1 MDFLRISDSAA
12 SSRSERPHER
22 RRSLPCFGGRTS
34 GRGRRKRTGGWWTMP
49 KVPERQN
56 SVLEAM
62 YWGLFDFFFF
72 MSVLDWYFFPV
83 LVFSSD
89 SRIPRLDD

>member
-1 MDFLRISDSAA
+1 
-12 SSRSERPHER
+12 
-22 RRSLPCFGGRTS
+22 
-34 GRGRRKRTGGWWTMP
+34 MP